1 MGMGVQPGGVGGGM
15 GGGVSGVQPGMSSTG
30 LGGGVTGGAGV
41 WKRQVRHCKMS
52 LMSAHRRVL
61 LILFSQMFSNI
72 HLGRALVSW
81 LYSTSTS
88 TKIQCTVEKILKA
101 YIL

>member
-72 HLGRALVSW
+72 HLGRALC
-81 LYSTSTS
+81 LGF
-88 TKIQCTVEKILKA
+88 ILRVRVQKFNV
-101 YIL
+101 L

>member
-1 MGMGVQPGGVGGGM
+1 MGVQPGGVGGGM

-61 LILFSQMFSNI
+61 LILFSQIFISGE
-72 HLGRALVSW
+72 LCVLT
-81 LYSTSTS
+81 LFYEFEY
-88 TKIQCTVEKILKA
+88 KIQCTVEKILKA